1 MLFEFVVVF
10 LSEIIFYLNDKIMKK
25 LKTNRKA
32 IMEWIL
38 KGSLMITEGF
48 IGTLTG
54 GLPIPTDSLIP
65 ESE

>member
-1 MLFEFVVVF
+1 
-10 LSEIIFYLNDKIMKK
+10 MKK